1 MAVPTVVD
9 SVLTNSSSAGTTSTN
24 TVNLPTYAA
33 GDWLLIFHVNETRT
47 VSTPSGWT
55 LLKSGGA
62 GGAAWYWFGK
72 VAVGDEGST
81 RNFTMSATFWE
92 VTAIAIA
99 VRGADPDT
107 FTNSPITQSA
117 AITGTTSLA
126 CPDATAY
133 ADDTLLLRAAWND
146 STVTINSPGSPAN
159 TLLEWGGS
167 NQRARVVAENA
178 GVSAG
183 ATGAFAF
190 SVAGGDTWPNF
201 RTWTVPISPS
211 ASAPPVVDTLSVTGT
226 SQIGSTLTVNAT
238 PDQVGATP
246 AYQWEIADDG
256 SGTNAADLS
265 GETAS
270 TLALTYTDF
279 ASRLDASGSG
289 FVRVG
294 VTYTNG
300 NGTGAE
306 TLSAWQEVTVAAGS
320 GGGGSPLTPPCIL

>member
-9 SVLTNSSSAGTTSTN
+9 TVVTNGSSAGTTSTM
-24 TVNLPTYAA
+24 TADLPTYAA

-47 VSTPSGWT
+47 VSTPSGWD
-55 LLKSGGA
+55 LLTQLVTGGA
-62 GGAAWYWFGK
+62 NTYLFARLADGS
-72 VAVGDEGST
+72 EGST
-81 RNFTMSATFWE
+81 RNFTMSATAW
-92 VTAIAIA
+92 TATSVAVA
-99 VRGADPDT
+99 VRGAASDT
-107 FTNSPITQSA
+107 FVNAPAQRSTEF
-117 AITGTTSLA
+117 TGLTAVA

-133 ADDTLLLRAAWND
+133 ANDTLLIRAAWNN
-146 STVTINSPGSPAN
+146 STITMNRPGSPAN
-159 TLLEWGGS
+159 TLLGEGGT
-167 NQRARVVAENA
+167 NQRIRVAAEDA

-183 ATGAFAF
+183 ATGAFNF
-190 SVAGGDTWPNF
+190 SVGAGDTWPNF
-201 RTWTVPISPS
+201 RTWTVPLTPD
-211 ASAPPVVDTLSVTGT
+211 AATAPTVSSLTVTGT
-226 SQIGSTLTVNAT
+226 SQIGNTLTANAT

-279 ASRLDASGSG
+279 ASRLDANGSG

-306 TLSAWQEVTVAAGS
+306 TLSDWQEVTVAAGS
-320 GGGGSPLTPPCIL
+320 GGGGSPLTLPCIL